1 MAFPNPAAYLP
12 ATVMEEPMN
21 VAQMQC
27 ADSRSVTNQLLSGSA
42 ASPADPEPD
51 VVAAAQSDRCVLLT
65 GALAHASATALRIH
79 NLSGW
84 RWGPF
89 VAVDCGGAEAVLER
103 QLFDLLRV
111 RPRPGVPEPR
121 PRLTQAGTV
130 FLYEVGKLGLSVQVR
145 LREILESSAAM
156 QRSDRLRQR
165 IMAST
170 SEPLLKRVLD
180 GTFDEDLFCRL
191 NAIRLTLRPSHH
203 IA

>member
-1 MAFPNPAAYLP
+1 
-12 ATVMEEPMN
+12 MN

-27 ADSRSVTNQLLSGSA
+27 SDARSLSGHLLSGA
-42 ASPADPEPD
+42 PAVHPEVD
-51 VVAAAQSDRCVLLT
+51 RDIITAAQSDRCILLT
-65 GALAHASATALRIH
+65 GAAPQASAMALRIH

-89 VAVDCGGAEAVLER
+89 VAVDCGGTEAVLER
-103 QLFDLLRV
+103 QLFDLLRA
-111 RPRPGVPEPR
+111 RPRTGGVEPR
-121 PRLTQAGTV
+121 PRVTQAGTI
-130 FLYEVGKLGLSVQVR
+130 FLYEVGKLGVSVQIR

-180 GTFDEDLFCRL
+180 GTFDEELFCRL
-191 NAIRLTLRPSHH
+191 NAIRLTVRASHH
-203 IA
+203 LA